1 MLSFFFSILEN
12 DADRQVFAALYVQYH
27 TKLESIAIR
36 ILKNQS
42 DAEDA
47 VQNTFIQVIRHF
59 EKINQIPCEDLL
71 FWLISIVKN
80 EAYMILRKI
89 PNTVS
94 LEDYPCT
101 LQVVE
106 DVSNYTELVELFT
119 KLPDTYRRVLEMKML
134 LGYTDKEIS
143 EHLGITETAVSTR
156 ASRGRELLRKI
167 LEKEGFSYDR

>member
-1 MLSFFFSILEN
+1 MLSFFFSILES

-94 LEDYPCT
+94 LRSDLSRIISPLLYLVKRIHCDY
-101 LQVVE
+101 
-106 DVSNYTELVELFT
+106 SNCESDRY
-119 KLPDTYRRVLEMKML
+119 PHSHNYRSGLYQML
-134 LGYTDKEIS
+134 
-143 EHLGITETAVSTR
+143 
-156 ASRGRELLRKI
+156 
-167 LEKEGFSYDR
+167 